1 MPTVDELLSTTAAT
15 AEDTNEVF
23 TKVDGY
29 ATSSFIDDY
38 GPVNIINR
46 KIDDFNNQILV
57 EGDISSQYIL
67 FETERYQDGIDL
79 TTKKLRIHWER
90 PLGEDEEEGTIV
102 GDNNAALNVV
112 ASDTHIR
119 FGWLIPGAAAVY
131 DGVLKV
137 MPYAYSTDG
146 SSFNYILK
154 ELYCEFT
161 IHVGLAIDGGI
172 AEPPT
177 GWYESFVVEM
187 DLKVDAAKNSAN
199 KAATSEKN
207 AKAYE
212 KSAAD
217 SKKAAAISEQN
228 AANSAKASANS
239 ATVAS
244 NKAQAAAN
252 SEKNAKTSEENAKTS
267 EKNAK
272 ASEEAANK
280 SAEKARKDAE
290 AMDDRLVIVSTGVY
304 VATMTIPLSGWAKN
318 ANSGGNEDLAYQN
331 ELEINGVTEKF
342 YPIVSLDEDS
352 QEIAKEAQMS
362 TLSQTDWGVVRVF
375 SRSVPSADMNAD
387 IALLYANPSSTGEL
401 YEIPPATTETLGVV
415 KIGENVSVE
424 ADGTISVDKTLDA
437 ETQAMLD
444 DLFNK
449 VNGSTDTESDNTT
462 SNDTEQGGTT
472 GE

>member
-1 MPTVDELLSTTAAT
+1 MATVDELLNSAS
-15 AEDTNEVF
+15 DSSDEVF
-23 TKVDGY
+23 NTVDGY
-29 ATSSFIDDY
+29 STVSYIDDY
-38 GPVNIINR
+38 GPVNIVNR
-46 KIDDFNNQILV
+46 RISDFSEQILV
-57 EGDISSQYIL
+57 EGDVSSQYIL

-79 TTKKLRIHWER
+79 TTKKLRVHWER

-102 GDNNAALNVV
+102 GDNNAVYNVV
-112 ASDTHIR
+112 ASDEHIR
-119 FGWLIPGAAAVY
+119 FGWLIPGAAAIY
-131 DGVLKV
+131 DGLLKV

-146 SSFNYILK
+146 TGFDYVLK
-154 ELYCEFT
+154 ELYCEFE
-161 IHVGLAIDGGI
+161 IHVGLALSGGI
-172 AEPPT
+172 TEPAND
-177 GWYESFVVEM
+177 WYESFVAEM
-187 DLKVDAAKNSAN
+187 DAKVNAAKNSAN

-212 KSAAD
+212 ESAAD

-228 AANSAKASANS
+228 AYSSANE
-239 ATVAS
+239 AS
-244 NKAQAAAN
+244 KNAQAAAN
-252 SEKNAKTSEENAKTS
+252 SASAAKSSETNALKSAQT
-267 EKNAK
+267 
-272 ASEEAANK
+272 AANSADEAK
-280 SAEKARKDAE
+280 NNATSAAQSAEKARKDAE
-290 AMDDRLVIVSTGVY
+290 ALDDRLVIVSTGVY
-304 VATMTIPLSGWAKN
+304 VATVTIPVSGWTVNKN
-318 ANSGGNEDLAYQN
+318 SNGNAELTYQN
-331 ELEINGVTEKF
+331 EIELNGVTDKF

-352 QEIAKEAQMS
+352 LTIAGNAMMS
-362 TLSQTDWGVVRVF
+362 SMSQTEWGVVRVF
-375 SRSVPSADMNAD
+375 SQKIPSADMNAD